1 MLFAN
6 LIVDAF
12 AAMGCMA
19 FALVGAIVAAAA
31 VLARSDAG
39 KAVIDGLKKP
49 KSDPVPSARPEPEG
63 RS

>member
-12 AAMGCMA
+12 AAMGCMV

-31 VLARSDAG
+31 ALARSDAG
-39 KAVIDGLKKP
+39 KAVIDELKKP
-49 KSDPVPSARPEPEG
+49 KSDPAPPTRPEPEG
-63 RS
+63 HS